1 MLLLVRSRSSHS
13 SSQGLSVGPREG
25 CPGGVLTSEQPSV
38 SSLYVPLCP
47 AEETAPT
54 WRHPHVGL
62 CNPSPGGCCPLLATA
77 GVADIF
83 SQRREAESSRLGV
96 GPERVG
102 PSSEAAA
109 PTPPPL
115 PCHHRV
121 RDRQQQDLSG
131 ADGRD
136 CLTWGLLAP
145 VNYTRGCFGC
155 LDQDG
160 EKARHSLEWGGGQEE
175 GLAKGLRQPPYDF

>member
-1 MLLLVRSRSSHS
+1 MS
-13 SSQGLSVGPREG
+13 
-25 CPGGVLTSEQPSV
+25 PSV
-38 SSLYVPLCP
+38 LRRKRPPRGDTRTWASATLPQAAAALCWP
-47 AEETAPT
+47 QLEL
-54 WRHPHVGL
+54 R
-62 CNPSPGGCCPLLATA
+62 
-77 GVADIF
+77 IF
-83 SQRREAESSRLGV
+83 SPSAGKQRAPGW
-96 GPERVG
+96 GERVG